1 MEKSVVLFQY
11 KDLLELGVV
20 LHILQSKGE
29 ETERYKIDITYDT
42 LKKLLQAA
50 QQVAF
55 RHPTLMKK

>member
-1 MEKSVVLFQY
+1 MKESVVIFEY
-11 KDLLELGVV
+11 KDLLESGVV

-29 ETERYKIDITYDT
+29 KTERYKIDITYGT

>member
-1 MEKSVVLFQY
+1 MKESIVCFEY
-11 KDLLELGVV
+11 KDLLESGVV

-29 ETERYKIDITYDT
+29 KTERYKIDITYDT
-42 LKKLLQAA
+42 LKKLLQVA